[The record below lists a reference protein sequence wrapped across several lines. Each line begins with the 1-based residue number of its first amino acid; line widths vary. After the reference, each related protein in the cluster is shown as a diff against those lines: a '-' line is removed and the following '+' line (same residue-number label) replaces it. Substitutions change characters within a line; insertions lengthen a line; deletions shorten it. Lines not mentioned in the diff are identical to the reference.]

1 MIFDFTGAEVAERL
15 DRREAS
21 EGRKGVS
28 RALLGRAAA
37 ARRRRLVYR
46 LLIVWVGLTLTAA
59 CDGES
64 DPTGPQGGAESALLF
79 SIASQSRAETDA
91 SPPADLGERVDII
104 SMSPPASRFLI
115 SLGVGERITA
125 IGGPPGH
132 PSALADRPRF
142 ALPEAE
148 AAEPGWLFVPSQT
161 ETPGFE
167 RVRAAPGTRVVEFA
181 PHDLEDLFALLRS
194 VGPALVG
201 SKRTDALHFSIAR
214 PLSLIAAESHPTDRP
229 RVLAVVSDDPIQI
242 AGGHHFSTD
251 LIEIAGGSSVTH
263 GGEDHAMAAD
273 ATSIRA
279 LGPDLI
285 VLMLDASDEGR
296 IARLTELLPIE
307 IETVVFEG
315 QVDDFWSAGDPAAS
329 ARSLRA
335 IFERFSERETGR
347 LPTL

>member
-1 MIFDFTGAEVAERL
+1 MIFDFMMAEVAERL

-21 EGRKGVS
+21 EGRKGAS
-28 RALLGRAAA
+28 CALLGRAEA
-37 ARRRRLVYR
+37 ARRGHVVYR
-46 LLIVWVGLTLTAA
+46 LLIVWVGLTLAA
-59 CDGES
+59 GCDGGS
-64 DPTGPQGGAESALLF
+64 DRIGPRGDAESALLF
-79 SIASQSRAETDA
+79 PIASESRAETDA
-91 SPPADLGERVDII
+91 SSSADRGERADII
-104 SMSPPASRFLI
+104 SMSPSASRFLI

-125 IGGPPGH
+125 VGGPPGH

-142 ALPEAE
+142 ALSEAE
-148 AAEPGWLFVPSQT
+148 DAEPGWLFVPSQI

-167 RVRAAPGTRVVEFA
+167 RVRTAPGTRVVEFA
-181 PHDLEDLFALLRS
+181 PHDLEDLFALLRW

-229 RVLAVVSDDPIQI
+229 RVLAVVSDDPMQI

-263 GGEDHAMAAD
+263 GGEDHALAAD

-335 IFERFSERETGR
+335 MIERFSSSETGR